1 MDDHPVR
8 ITVDDDL
15 RRSRLTVFF
24 RLLLAIPHFIWF
36 VLWSIAVVFA
46 AIATWVAALVRGA
59 APDGLHN
66 FLAAYVRYSTHLSA
80 YLALAANP
88 YPGFTGEPG
97 YPLDV
102 EIPGPQPQARWK
114 IALRLFLAVPALF
127 IATVVGWGFHAAGGG
142 ASQSG
147 DTTEAEFFV
156 SIGGAVGAC
165 AFLGWFASLALGR
178 MPNGLRDLA
187 AYGVGYNARA
197 GAYALLLTDRYPNS
211 DPEAI
216 GPGWSMPP
224 HPVQLELDDDGRRSR
239 LTVAFRLLLALPHLV
254 WLALWSLA
262 AVLAAFAN
270 WLVALVRGRSAEPLH
285 RFLAAYIRYSVH
297 VSAFLFLV
305 GQPVPR
311 LRRRARL
318 PRRRRDCAARAA
330 EPVDHVLPDVARR
343 CRRSSS
349 RAHSRAPC
357 SPRPSSAGSRRSPPA
372 GCRQGS
378 ATSVRCRSAIRRR
391 RTPTGSSST
400 TGIRTRAR
408 LSGLPSSATS
418 SPSPSLSRRQWA
430 EPPHGAAGAR
440 RARARRALGGRRH
453 FALAEPGAGR
463 PRPADG
469 RPHRAHRPGGDRPR
483 RAVRD
488 ASSGSSSSSPSS
500 C

>member
-1 MDDHPVR
+1 VDDHPVR

-36 VLWSIAVVFA
+36 GLWSIAVVFA

-59 APDGLHN
+59 APDGLHK
-66 FLAAYVRYSTHLSA
+66 FLAAYIRYLAHLSA
-80 YLALAANP
+80 YLALAADP

-102 EIPGPQPQARWK
+102 EVPGPQPQARWK

-142 ASQSG
+142 ASHSG
-147 DTTEAEFFV
+147 DTTEAEFFI

-224 HPVQLELDDDGRRSR
+224 HPVQLALDDDGRRSR

-262 AVLAAFAN
+262 AILAAFAN
-270 WLVALVRGRSAEPLH
+270 WLVALVRGRSAGPLH
-285 RFLAAYIRYSVH
+285 QFLAAYIRYTVH

-305 GQPVPR
+305 ANPFPGFAGAPGY
-311 LRRRARL
+311 
-318 PRRRRDCAARAA
+318 
-330 EPVDHVLPDVARR
+330 PVDVAIAPPERQSRWITFFRTWLSLPAFIL
-343 CRRSSS
+343 
-349 RAHSRAPC
+349 
-357 SPRPSSAGSRRSPPA
+357 SSALA
-372 GCRQGS
+372 GALFAAAFLGWFAAL
-378 ATSVRCRSAIRRR
+378 ATGRM
-391 RTPTGSSST
+391 PTGLRNLGAMS
-400 TGIRTRAR
+400 IRYQAQTHAYWFVLHDRYPYA
-408 LSGLPSSATS
+408 
-418 SPSPSLSRRQWA
+418 SP
-430 EPPHGAAGAR
+430 
-440 RARARRALGGRRH
+440 AL
-453 FALAEPGAGR
+453 
-463 PRPADG
+463 RPAVEPDLE
-469 RPHRAHRPGGDRPR
+469 PEPEPEPE
-483 RAVRD
+483 AV
-488 ASSGSSSSSPSS
+488 G
-500 C
+500 